1 MSQSI
6 KEQEWYNDPF
16 GWYVKHDRPEMMGVK
31 LTNKVALDLLQ
42 GLYDVY
48 RRLLAKN
55 LNSAKRD
62 LEVLATLVIASCNG
76 FGEEAV
82 EELLV
87 DELYSKNMDEE
98 LNKLIEG
105 EQHE

>member
-1 MSQSI
+1 MPQGI
-6 KEQEWYNDPF
+6 KEQEWYHDPF

-31 LTNKVALDLLQ
+31 LTNKVALDFLQ
-42 GLYDVY
+42 GLYDVWK
-48 RRLLAKN
+48 RLEANN
-55 LNSAKRD
+55 LNGAKKD
-62 LEVLATLVIASCNG
+62 LSVLATLVIASCTG

-98 LNKLIEG
+98 INKLLEG
-105 EQHE
+105 E